1 MTVIRLPEHLEPLL
15 TDEPVLD
22 VYEHGPWRVPDGLV
36 EEISE
41 LLTMVIEDGR
51 GLVFPPGAPAGDAR
65 ARRRRLVYEV
75 LDHLVVI
82 SGALRVNAGS
92 HSCLPSLLV
101 EKHLTNASPSTDPV
115 RWIFDDLRLPPGYGL
130 IEVARGAE
138 DREVMF
144 TVLGEILDAAAGIA
158 PWESRRTAMQELLRE
173 RAADPEAHEFDL
185 TASPYELRRA
195 WGRWLNG
202 RHFPEMTEFAEPHR
216 LLGWA
221 FPKFLAAHERLGA
234 VAHDVPPIT
243 EVLVSMAHGMELP
256 GIPPVATEVLGAG
269 GYRRASNRYS
279 ATSGSF
285 DLGEWQQKARI
296 WLWEGVVA
304 GEADTCRTWLDLGTR
319 CAVALASSDDDVLR
333 KPKGGTPL
341 PVFGFQMDLR
351 RYCAPP
357 ARRVAVDGLAD
368 RGTGGG
374 AADAAADADEG
385 AERTA
390 GNGET
395 AEAAPLDELDALV
408 GLAEV
413 KREVHAVDAE
423 ARAERAR
430 ARAGLS
436 VSPAGR
442 HFAFAGGPG
451 SGKSTVA
458 GLLGRIYAEHGLL
471 HSGHVV
477 ETHRADLLADYAVQV
492 ASRVNQVVKGAL
504 GGVLLIEGAAA
515 LTETDSARA
524 LGHDAVSTLVSLM
537 DEHRGDLVVV
547 FADTGEN
554 LARFFAGNPRLAA
567 RVPRRL
573 EFADHTAA
581 ELTDVFARTAE
592 REGFAPDPAAV
603 AKAGRVLRRTSRGP
617 GFGGARTARALFDR
631 AAARQAR
638 RVTADGADGDG
649 LRALLEEDVP
659 DTAGLRA
666 PSIGAPGGSAERPED
681 PMAALDALVGL
692 ESVKREVRLYAAE
705 ARAERM
711 RAEAGVPVAAPARH
725 MVFMGSPGTAKT
737 TVARM
742 LGEIYADLGLLSSGH
757 LVETG
762 RADLVAEY
770 IGQTAPKVEKAV
782 KSALGGV
789 LFIDEAYTL
798 TQSDSGND
806 FGPEAVATLLKL
818 MEDHRDDLVVVVA
831 GYQKEMAR
839 FLASN
844 PGVASRFPRHLGFP
858 DYTDRE
864 LGDIF
869 AAMAAEA
876 GFTLAEGTAARV
888 RRLLQAAPR
897 DEAFGNARLVRNLLE
912 RATALQA
919 ERITDGRDRSPEE
932 LRELLPADVPVS
944 AGARVGPVP
953 PSDPLTRADRLAGAA
968 QAKRELRGLDARARV
983 EEARRAAG
991 ITASGAVDHMVFL
1004 GGPGTGRGTVA
1015 ELAGAVCGRRGLLS
1029 SGHLVRAGRDD
1040 LVGAFPG
1047 QSAAL
1052 VETAVRAAAGGVLLV
1067 EEAHRVFARPGT
1079 DTAADEAVQA
1089 LVRQVGAHRH
1099 DLLVI
1104 AAGPVEELPGLL
1116 AARPELDALFTRRL
1130 HFPDLSE
1137 DELAEV
1143 FAERAHEAGFRLSPG
1158 TAEAVRGVLRTRRRS
1173 AALRNARLAGA
1184 LFERAAR
1191 AQAARIAA
1199 GPGADDTDL
1208 LRELTPADV
1217 PSDLPD
1223 PDAARHGFGLYL

>member
-1 MTVIRLPEHLEPLL
+1 MIRLPEHLEPLL

-41 LLTMVIEDGR
+41 LLTVVIEDDR
-51 GLVFPPGAPAGDAR
+51 GLVFPPGAPAGDAA

-101 EKHLTNASPSTDPV
+101 EKHLSNASPSTDPV
-115 RWIFDDLRLPPGYGL
+115 RWIFDDLRMPPGYGL
-130 IEVARGAE
+130 IEVSRTAE
-138 DREVMF
+138 DREIVF
-144 TVLGEILDAAAGIA
+144 TVLGEILEAAAGIV
-158 PWESRRTAMQELLRE
+158 PWEGRRKAMQELLRE
-173 RAADPEAHEFDL
+173 RAADPEAHAFDL

-195 WGRWLNG
+195 WGRWLDG
-202 RHFPEMTEFAEPHR
+202 RYFPEITEFAEPPR
-216 LLGWA
+216 LLRWA
-221 FPKFLAAHERLGA
+221 FPKFLAAHERLGS

-243 EVLVSMAHGMELP
+243 NVLVAMAHGMELP
-256 GIPPVATEVLGAG
+256 GVSPVATEVLGAG
-269 GYRRASNRYS
+269 GYRRAAERYS
-279 ATSGSF
+279 ATSDSF
-285 DLGEWQQKARI
+285 DLGEWQQQARI

-304 GEADTCRTWLDLGTR
+304 GEADTCRTWLDMGTR
-319 CAVALASSDDDVLR
+319 CAVALASSDDDLLR

-341 PVFGFQMDLR
+341 PVYGFQMDLR
-351 RYCAPP
+351 RYCTPP
-357 ARRVAVDGLAD
+357 GRPVAVDGLAG
-368 RGTGGG
+368 RGPADGG
-374 AADAAADADEG
+374 AADPD
-385 AERTA
+385 AERT
-390 GNGET
+390 GGSGE
-395 AEAAPLDELDALV
+395 AAAVAPLDELDALV

-413 KREVHAVDAE
+413 KREVHAVAAE

-436 VSPAGR
+436 VASSGR

-458 GLLGRIYAEHGLL
+458 RILGRICAEHGLL
-471 HSGHVV
+471 RSGHVV

-504 GGVLLIEGAAA
+504 GGVLLIEDAAA
-515 LTETDSARA
+515 LTETDSARS
-524 LGHDAVSTLVSLM
+524 LGHDAVSALVSLM
-537 DEHRGDLVVV
+537 DAHRGDLVVV

-554 LARFFAGNPRLAA
+554 LARFFAGNPRLAS

-573 EFADHTAA
+573 EFAEHTAA
-581 ELTDVFARTAE
+581 ELTDIFARTAE
-592 REGFAPDPAAV
+592 REGFEPAPAAV

-617 GFGGARTARALFDR
+617 GFGGARTARALLDR
-631 AAARQAR
+631 AASRQAR
-638 RVTADGADGDG
+638 RVTEAGAEGG
-649 LRALLEEDVP
+649 ALRALLEEDVP
-659 DTAGLRA
+659 DTAGRRA
-666 PSIGAPGGSAERPED
+666 PSIGAPGGAAPVPEE

-711 RAEAGVPVAAPARH
+711 RAEAGVPVSAPARH

-742 LGEIYADLGLLSSGH
+742 LGAIYADLGLLSSGH

-869 AAMAAEA
+869 ASMASEA

-932 LRELLPADVPVS
+932 LRELLPADIPVS

-968 QAKRELRGLDARARV
+968 QAKRELRELDARARV

-1015 ELAGAVCGRRGLLS
+1015 ELVGAVCGRRGLLS

-1052 VETAVRAAAGGVLLV
+1052 VETSVRAAAGGVLLV
-1067 EEAHRVFARPGT
+1067 EDAHAVFVRPGA
-1079 DTAADEAVQA
+1079 DAAADEAVQA
-1089 LVRQVGAHRH
+1089 LVRQVAAHRH

-1104 AAGPVEELPGLL
+1104 AAGPAEELPGLL

-1137 DELAEV
+1137 EELAEV
-1143 FAERAHEAGFRLSPG
+1143 FAERAHEAGFRLAPG
-1158 TAEAVRGVLRTRRRS
+1158 TAEAVRGVLRSRRRS

-1217 PSDLPD
+1217 PADLPD